1 MIKTIALLITGAI
14 TATVCVN
21 AQTFTSGTFTSDS
34 VLNLAG
40 PSADELYGVSFGNAS
55 AETTANGYT
64 FSADPGLGGPANTS
78 LYGGQTD
85 VNFLDGATTGDAGFN
100 AVLNDA
106 DVPGPSP
113 SSLTLDNLTIGLTYN
128 VLYLDTDDRTG
139 VSANRSFS
147 ITDGSVTSP
156 SQLYSDPAGAAATID
171 GGYILE
177 TFTATATSETIADN
191 QPNGAQLNGILVEA
205 VPEPSPLAMLA
216 TGVCGLFVLIRFR
229 RNSFS

>member
-1 MIKTIALLITGAI
+1 MIKTMALLITGAI

-40 PSADELYGVSFGNAS
+40 PSADELYGVSFGNSS

-64 FSADPGLGGPANTS
+64 FGADPILGGPANVS
-78 LYGGQTD
+78 DYGGVTD
-85 VNFLDGATTGDAGFN
+85 VNFLGGATTGDAAFN

-106 DVPGPSP
+106 DVPGPVP

-128 VLYLDTDDRTG
+128 VLYLDTDDRSG
-139 VSANRSFS
+139 VSPNRMFS

-156 SQLYSDPAGAAATID
+156 DQLYSDPGAASPIID

-191 QPNGAQLNGILVEA
+191 QPNGAQLNALLVEA
-205 VPEPSPLAMLA
+205 VPEPSPIAMIT
-216 TGVCGLFVLIRFR
+216 TGVCGLFVLIRLR